1 MPTTKREALYFGL
14 MMCFGMVVCMTT
26 YNMLIHDMIGNL
38 SFADMIIQYLAG
50 FVVAMA
56 LEMFIV
62 GPFARKAA
70 FKLPINKTKKLQVIL
85 AVSSCMVIG
94 MVFFM
99 SLFGLVMSNL
109 VGSPGEGSLVMSY
122 LRTFGQNFVMAYPLQ
137 LLVMGPLVRGLFTK
151 FVKAQAVS

>member
-26 YNMLIHDMIGNL
+26 YNLLIHDMIGKL

-62 GPFARKAA
+62 GPLARKAA

-85 AVSSCMVIG
+85 AISSCMVIG

-109 VGSPGEGSLVMSY
+109 VGSPGEGALVMSY
-122 LRTFGQNFVMAYPLQ
+122 FRTFGQNFVMAYPLQ
-137 LLVMGPLVRGLFTK
+137 LLVMGPLVRGGSPSL
-151 FVKAQAVS
+151 